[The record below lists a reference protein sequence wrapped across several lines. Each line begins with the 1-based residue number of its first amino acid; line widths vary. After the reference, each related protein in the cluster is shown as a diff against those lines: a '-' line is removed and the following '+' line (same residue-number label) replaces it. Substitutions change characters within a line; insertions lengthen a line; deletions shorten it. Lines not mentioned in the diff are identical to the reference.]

1 MAQIIAPENSS
12 SSSTQPTY
20 ARTNFKQKPFVIVP
34 SWCKSETREAHRNS
48 RHAPESI
55 TADVSRLISIEII
68 YLLEKRQLKITRP
81 LTIHAA
87 VFCAPKAT
95 AKIGE
100 KCRAAAPFL
109 SLCWRDVQRSPR
121 SESPATSRYMAL
133 FDLTEL
139 L

>member
-1 MAQIIAPENSS
+1 MWRRSLPLKTAAAAAPNQR
-12 SSSTQPTY
+12 T
-20 ARTNFKQKPFVIVP
+20 RTNFKQKPFVIVP

-55 TADVSRLISIEII
+55 PADVSRLISIEII

-109 SLCWRDVQRSPR
+109 YLSLCWRDVQN
-121 SESPATSRYMAL
+121 ALLAQSRLPQAGIWLYL
-133 FDLTEL
+133 I
-139 L
+139 